1 MDTNTLTFLIT
12 LCVVVILCVFIVV
25 RLSQIERK
33 NLKKIGAR
41 KSMNLIHL
49 SGLPLDESTPVV
61 CYICKD
67 KYIFATSNSVFNMY
81 RSGMVAKYL
90 LTQSKIE
97 TQIVSNTKGQ
107 IAGASALG
115 TIGAL
120 MSKDA
125 KVVDVNI
132 NKNLFV
138 IKYKPENEEEIKK
151 CIFEYKQYPPQ
162 TMADT
167 FGAKMTHITNT
178 DL

>member
-1 MDTNTLTFLIT
+1 MDSATLTYLIACFAIIL
-12 LCVVVILCVFIVV
+12 LCVLVVYGNSKAQKQAL
-25 RLSQIERK
+25 R
-33 NLKKIGAR
+33 KIGAR
-41 KSMNLIHL
+41 KAMNLIHI

-67 KYIFATSNSVFNMY
+67 KYMFATSDSVFNMY
-81 RSGMVAKYL
+81 RTGMVAKYL
-90 LTQSKIE
+90 TTKSKIE
-97 TQIVSNTKGQ
+97 TQVVSNTKGQ

-115 TIGAL
+115 TVGAL
-120 MSKDA
+120 MAKDA

-138 IKYKPENEEEIKK
+138 IEYKGENEENAKK
-151 CIFEYKQYPPQ
+151 YIFEYKQYTPQ

-167 FGAKMTHITNT
+167 FGAKMFHVTTT